1 MEWEKGREKQEE
13 KKEGRREWDKERI
26 MNSRG
31 WGGGDRDKQG
41 YSSRIFLYTYLAFL
55 CDSIG

>member
-1 MEWEKGREKQEE
+1 MEWEKGREKEEE

-31 WGGGDRDKQG
+31 WGGGEIETNRDTVQEFF
-41 YSSRIFLYTYLAFL
+41 YILTWPSCVIA
-55 CDSIG
+55 

>member
-31 WGGGDRDKQG
+31 WGGGGKIETNRDTVQEFF
-41 YSSRIFLYTYLAFL
+41 YILTWPSCVIA
-55 CDSIG
+55 